1 MFHFLIFCGLELCC
15 KRINMQKH
23 YVRDGN
29 RLYRAMARSTEML
42 LGARVSLANFAT
54 ISAVGKANALPV
66 TRFNV

>member
-1 MFHFLIFCGLELCC
+1 
-15 KRINMQKH
+15 MQKH